1 MLRYSILT
9 KFLAIVLCAVCLVVC
24 VAGSFG
30 ILLNEEN
37 GLYTNGLESWM
48 DSEARMIG
56 NQIAYCTATL
66 YAAEHLGDCTSD
78 ILKTLEADFYTYSVD
93 RAYWS
98 ASIFLGD
105 TQLQKGE
112 PVTGGWELSYQ
123 ITPHYPSPWDEED
136 AAYLYQESILVSN
149 QYTGEFYHVDLAY
162 HQGPTYQVVVF
173 LHPQALNSFRVGFM
187 TMLYNMRYHFITM
200 LVVGLLC
207 FAAALVLL
215 CCIAGRRPNSDRVYP
230 VALNR
235 LPLDLY
241 AAIIAAAEVGL
252 SYLVLEMLQAC
263 FDYGGNWA
271 VASLIALG
279 VFVMAVLVVAFIF
292 AFAAQMKTK
301 GGFWWRRTVIG
312 WVLVRIVRAIRTVG
326 RGFRALFQM
335 MPLVWQWLL
344 IIVGVLLSA
353 VLSLIVLAN
362 SYGIIQILAILV
374 FLASILGFFGL
385 IAYWGYCMGHL
396 LKGITTMAGGNL
408 LYQIPTKRLYGKFR
422 DFGTALNSMADAA
435 RIAAQ
440 RQLKSERMKTELITN
455 VSHDI
460 KTPLTSIINYVDL
473 LQKPHDEAQGE
484 QYLEVL
490 SRQSLRL
497 KKLIDDLMDLSKAST
512 GNLNVEMD
520 YVDAVEAIN
529 QALGEFSDKLD
540 RAALYP
546 VFRHPDAPVV
556 IQADGRLLWRV
567 MSNLLS
573 NAVKYAMP
581 GTRVYIDLVTAE
593 GTAVLQ
599 MKNISRDQLNIN
611 ADELLERF
619 VRGDAARNTE
629 GSGLGLNIAKSLV
642 ELQKGQMHL
651 MVDGDLFKV
660 TIVLP
665 LAQE

>member
-1 MLRYSILT
+1 MLRYSIFT
-9 KFLAIVLCAVCLVVC
+9 KFLAIILCAVCLVVC
-24 VAGSFG
+24 VAGAAG
-30 ILLNEEN
+30 IIINEEN

-48 DSEARMIG
+48 DSEARTIG
-56 NQIAYCTATL
+56 YDIAYCAATL
-66 YAAEHLGDCTSD
+66 YAAEHLGNCTSD
-78 ILKTLEADFYTYSVD
+78 ILKTLEKDFYVYPADKADWSV
-93 RAYWS
+93 
-98 ASIFLGD
+98 SIFQGD
-105 TQLQKGE
+105 KQLQKGE
-112 PVTGGWELSYQ
+112 SLAGAWELTYQ
-123 ITPHYPSPWDEED
+123 ITPHYPEPWDKMTFD
-136 AAYLYQESILVSN
+136 HLYGESILVAN

-162 HQGPTYQVVVF
+162 HEGPTYQMVVF
-173 LHPQALNSFRVGFM
+173 LHPQALNSFRLGFM
-187 TMLYNMRYHFITM
+187 TMLYNMRYHFIAM
-200 LVVGLLC
+200 LVAGLLF
-207 FAAALVLL
+207 FAATLVLL
-215 CCIAGRRPNSDRVYP
+215 CCAAGRRPNSDRVYP

-241 AAIIAAAEVGL
+241 AAAIALAEIGL
-252 SYLVLEMLQAC
+252 AVLVTNMLQAC

-279 VFVMAVLVVAFIF
+279 VFAMALLVVVFLF

-312 WVLVRIVRAIRTVG
+312 WILVRVLRSIRTIF
-326 RGFRALFQM
+326 RGFRALFGM
-335 MPLVWQWLL
+335 LPLVWQWLL
-344 IIVGVLLSA
+344 AILGVLLTA
-353 VLSLIVLAN
+353 MVSLIVLTD
-362 SYGIIQILAILV
+362 SYGLIR
-374 FLASILGFFGL
+374 FLSLLFFVGSVLSFFGM

-396 LKGITTMAGGNL
+396 LRGITTMAAGNL
-408 LYQIPTKRLYGKFR
+408 HYQIPTKQLYGRFR
-422 DFGTALNSMADAA
+422 DFGISLNSMADAA

-512 GNLNVEMD
+512 GNINVEVGYM
-520 YVDAVEAIN
+520 DAVEAIN

-540 RAALYP
+540 RAALVP
-546 VFRHPDAPVV
+546 VFRCPDEPVM
-556 IQADGRLLWRV
+556 IQADGKLLWRV

-593 GTAVLQ
+593 GSAVLH

-611 ADELLERF
+611 ADELMERF
-619 VRGDAARNTE
+619 VRGDTARNTE

-665 LAQE
+665 LVQV